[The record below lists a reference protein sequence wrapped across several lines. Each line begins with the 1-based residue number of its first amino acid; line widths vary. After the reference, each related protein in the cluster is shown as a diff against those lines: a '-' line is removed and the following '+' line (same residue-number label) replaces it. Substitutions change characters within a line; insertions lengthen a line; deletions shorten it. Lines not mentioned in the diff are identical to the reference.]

1 MYNPFYI
8 LKEIISEEIN
18 PKGFPLKRIIEQ
30 YQSLDKERWKDLDL
44 TTYFLDVIIEVLEIK
59 IKTLFPQEKK
69 EREKTEKNILVNESK
84 WKKVRKYLEEKEE
97 KGIRVFFREKNN
109 EIFLDEKEKI
119 NITQI
124 YLIWLKSKENK
135 INTIDFPRE
144 IYKIEDKMEDILKKT
159 KNKIPFSEIVRGL
172 SKIEIIYY
180 FLALCELIKQGK
192 IKVYQKDFYD
202 EIILERNFDYARV

>member
-1 MYNPFYI
+1 MHNPFYI

-18 PKGFPLKRIIEQ
+18 PKNFPLKRIIEQ

-44 TTYFLDVIIEVLEIK
+44 TTYFLDVIIDVLEIK
-59 IKTLFPQEKK
+59 MKTLFPQEKK
-69 EREKTEKNILVNESK
+69 EREKAEKDILVYESK
-84 WKKVRKYLEEKEE
+84 WKKVRKYLEEQEE
-97 KGIRVFFREKNN
+97 KGIKVFFREKNN

-159 KNKIPFSEIVRGL
+159 KNKISFSEIVRGL